1 MNRYYFIE
9 ATNNEAGKVQYIQAA
24 DRETAL
30 NGLEFICVR
39 AEARGRLYEIKETA
53 GNVAVTVSTPDR
65 SRSVTYRVQV
75 LAECHRAAAARILAN
90 LRSSNKMSYKMQ
102 IGFGMIPARRA
113 CSFTVAWD
121 GNQTAPS
128 IEETRA
134 LLQAIA
140 EAPEAT
146 TEATEDN
153 STTDTTGSAQ
163 KGAKVA
169 KVAQFARRAAELIGS
184 AARRAGGAILR
195 GSRHL
200 AAVAALVLVGVLS
213 FSVYFLALYGA
224 AAGLGLVG
232 LEGWPRF
239 VLVVVLALSVCLD
252 LTVWVEINALALVGR
267 SHVCDILPNTPVDG
281 LKFQPVPFS
290 YWFKI
295 WKEYRQ

>member
-1 MNRYYFIE
+1 MDRYYFIE

-24 DRETAL
+24 DRETAF

-53 GNVAVTVSTPDR
+53 GNVAVTVRTPDR
-65 SRSVTYRVQV
+65 SRSVTYRVVV
-75 LAECHRAAAARILAN
+75 LAACKRAAAARILAN
-90 LRSSNKMSYKMQ
+90 LRGSNDMSYKMQ
-102 IGFGMIPARRA
+102 IGFGMFPARRS
-113 CSFTVAWD
+113 CSYTVTWD

-146 TEATEDN
+146 TETAEDN
-153 STTDTTGSAQ
+153 STTDTTRSAQ
-163 KGAKVA
+163 KGA

-213 FSVYFLALYGA
+213 FSVFFLALNGA
-224 AAGLGLVG
+224 AAGLDLVG
-232 LEGWPRF
+232 LEGWPRL

-252 LTVWVEINALALVGR
+252 LAIWAELNALAIVGR
-267 SHVCDILPNTPVDG
+267 SHVCDIWQSSTADLI
-281 LKFQPVPFS
+281 KFHPVPFS
-290 YWFKI
+290 VWFKI
-295 WKEYRQ
+295 WKECRQ

>member
-1 MNRYYFIE
+1 MDRYYFIE
-9 ATNNEAGKVQYIQAA
+9 ATNNETGKVQYIQAA
-24 DRETAL
+24 DRETAF

-39 AEARGRLYEIKETA
+39 AEARGRLYEIKDKETA

-65 SRSVTYRVQV
+65 SRSVTYGVVV
-75 LAECHRAAAARILAN
+75 LAEGKRAAAARILAN
-90 LRSSNKMSYKMQ
+90 LRNSNEMSYKMQ
-102 IGFGMIPARRA
+102 IGFGMFPARRS
-113 CSFTVAWD
+113 CSYTVTWD

-134 LLQAIA
+134 FLQAIA
-140 EAPEAT
+140 EAPDAT
-146 TEATEDN
+146 IAAAEDN

-163 KGAKVA
+163 KGA

-213 FSVYFLALYGA
+213 FSVFFLALNGA
-224 AAGLGLVG
+224 AAGLDLVG
-232 LEGWPRF
+232 LEGWPRL

-252 LTVWVEINALALVGR
+252 LAIWAELNALAIVGS
-267 SHVCDILPNTPVDG
+267 SHVCDIWPSSTADLI
-281 LKFQPVPFS
+281 KFQPVPFS
-290 YWFKI
+290 VWFKI
-295 WKEYRQ
+295 WKECRQ

>member
-1 MNRYYFIE
+1 MDRYYFIE
-9 ATNNEAGKVQYIQAA
+9 ATNNETGKVQYIQAA
-24 DRETAL
+24 DRETAF

-65 SRSVTYRVQV
+65 SRSVTYCVVV
-75 LAECHRAAAARILAN
+75 LAECKRAAAARILEN
-90 LRSSNKMSYKMQ
+90 LRGSNEMSYKMQ
-102 IGFGMIPARRA
+102 IGFGMFPARRS
-113 CSFTVAWD
+113 CSYTVTWD

-140 EAPEAT
+140 EAPEA
-146 TEATEDN
+146 AEDN

-163 KGAKVA
+163 KGT

-213 FSVYFLALYGA
+213 FSVFFLALNGA
-224 AAGLGLVG
+224 AAGLDLVG
-232 LEGWPRF
+232 LEGWPRL

-252 LTVWVEINALALVGR
+252 LAIWAELNALAIVGS
-267 SHVCDILPNTPVDG
+267 SHVCDIWPSSTADLI
-281 LKFQPVPFS
+281 KFQPVPFS
-290 YWFKI
+290 VWFKI
-295 WKEYRQ
+295 WKECRQ

>member
-1 MNRYYFIE
+1 MDRYYFIK
-9 ATNNEAGKVQYIQAA
+9 ATNNEIGKVQYIQAA
-24 DRETAL
+24 DRETAF
-30 NGLEFICVR
+30 NGLEFICLR

-65 SRSVTYRVQV
+65 SRSVTYCVVV
-75 LAECHRAAAARILAN
+75 LAACKRAAAARILAN
-90 LRSSNKMSYKMQ
+90 LRGTNEMSYKMQ
-102 IGFGMIPARRA
+102 IGFGMFPVRRS
-113 CSFTVAWD
+113 CSYTVTWD

-140 EAPEAT
+140 DAPQA
-146 TEATEDN
+146 AEDN

-163 KGAKVA
+163 NGT

-213 FSVYFLALYGA
+213 FSVFFLALNGA
-224 AAGLGLVG
+224 AAGLDLVG
-232 LEGWPRF
+232 LEGWPRL
-239 VLVVVLALSVCLD
+239 VLVVVLAHSVCFD
-252 LTVWVEINALALVGR
+252 LAIWAELNALAIVGR
-267 SHVCDILPNTPVDG
+267 SHVCDIWPSSTADLI
-281 LKFQPVPFS
+281 KFHPVPFS
-290 YWFKI
+290 VWFKI
-295 WKEYRQ
+295 WKECRQ

>member
-1 MNRYYFIE
+1 MNRYYFIK
-9 ATNNEAGKVQYIQAA
+9 ATNNETGKLQYIQAA
-24 DRETAL
+24 DRETAF
-30 NGLEFICVR
+30 NGLEFICVS

-65 SRSVTYRVQV
+65 SRSVTYCVVV
-75 LAECHRAAAARILAN
+75 LAECKRAAAARILAN
-90 LRSSNKMSYKMQ
+90 LRSSNEMSYTMQ
-102 IGFGMIPARRA
+102 IGFGMFPARRS
-113 CSFTVAWD
+113 CSYTVTWD

-140 EAPEAT
+140 EAPEA
-146 TEATEDN
+146 AEDN

-163 KGAKVA
+163 KGT
-169 KVAQFARRAAELIGS
+169 KVAQFTRRAAELIVS

-213 FSVYFLALYGA
+213 FSVFFLALNGA
-224 AAGLGLVG
+224 AAGLDLVG
-232 LEGWPRF
+232 LEGWPRL

-252 LTVWVEINALALVGR
+252 LAIWAELNALAIVGR
-267 SHVCDILPNTPVDG
+267 SHVCDIWPSSTADR

-290 YWFKI
+290 VWFKI
-295 WKEYRQ
+295 WKESRQ

>member
-9 ATNNEAGKVQYIQAA
+9 ATNNETGKFQYIQA
-24 DRETAL
+24 DRETAF

-53 GNVAVTVSTPDR
+53 GNVSVTVSTPDR
-65 SRSVTYRVQV
+65 SRSVTYCEVV
-75 LAECHRAAAARILAN
+75 LA
-90 LRSSNKMSYKMQ
+90 MSYKEQ
-102 IGFGMIPARRA
+102 IGFGMIPARRS
-113 CSFTVAWD
+113 CSYTVTWD

-146 TEATEDN
+146 TEAAEDN

-169 KVAQFARRAAELIGS
+169 KVEQFARRAAELIGS

-200 AAVAALVLVGVLS
+200 AAVAALVLVFVLS
-213 FSVYFLALYGA
+213 FSVFFLSLNGA
-224 AAGLGLVG
+224 AAGLDLVG
-232 LEGWPRF
+232 LEGCPRL
-239 VLVVVLALSVCLD
+239 VLVVVLAFSVCLD
-252 LTVWVEINALALVGR
+252 LATWAELNALAIVGR
-267 SHVCDILPNTPVDG
+267 SHVCDIWSSSTADR
-281 LKFQPVPFS
+281 LKFQKLPFS
-290 YWFKI
+290 VCFKI
-295 WKEYRQ
+295 WKECRQ

>member
-9 ATNNEAGKVQYIQAA
+9 ATNNETGKVQYIQAA
-24 DRETAL
+24 DRETAF

-53 GNVAVTVSTPDR
+53 GNVAVTVSAPDS
-65 SRSVTYRVQV
+65 SRSVTYCVVV
-75 LAECHRAAAARILAN
+75 LAECKRAAAARILAN
-90 LRSSNKMSYKMQ
+90 LRSSNEMSYKMQ
-102 IGFGMIPARRA
+102 IGFGMIPARRS
-113 CSFTVAWD
+113 CSYTVTWD

-146 TEATEDN
+146 TEAAEDN

-163 KGAKVA
+163 KGA

-213 FSVYFLALYGA
+213 FSVFFLALNGA
-224 AAGLGLVG
+224 AAGLDLVG
-232 LEGWPRF
+232 LEGWPRL

-252 LTVWVEINALALVGR
+252 LAIWAELNALAIVGR
-267 SHVCDILPNTPVDG
+267 SHVCDIWQSSTADR

-290 YWFKI
+290 VWFKI
-295 WKEYRQ
+295 WKECRQ